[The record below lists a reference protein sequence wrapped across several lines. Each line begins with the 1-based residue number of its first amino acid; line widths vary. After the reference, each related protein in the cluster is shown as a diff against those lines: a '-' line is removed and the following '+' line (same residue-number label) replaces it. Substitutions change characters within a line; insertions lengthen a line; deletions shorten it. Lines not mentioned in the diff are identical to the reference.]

1 MTSISLY
8 RSEVIVWK
16 YIKATFFLSSFLSSE
31 SILVPRKVRKQL
43 KVIQFKSQNQFIK
56 CVAQNLKKMF
66 FFQLFC
72 DQLSFV
78 SNLGLQTFALI
89 LGQNL
94 LMNILQNVDKAENT
108 WVGQKRLWD
117 MGRTGASKNKV
128 WC

>member
-1 MTSISLY
+1 MCCT
-8 RSEVIVWK
+8 K
-16 YIKATFFLSSFLSSE
+16 
-31 SILVPRKVRKQL
+31 L
-43 KVIQFKSQNQFIK
+43 KENV
-56 CVAQNLKKMF
+56 

-94 LMNILQNVDKAENT
+94 LMNILQNVDKAEKHLSWT
-108 WVGQKRLWD
+108 KRLWD

-128 WC
+128 